1 MNLEIVTKNEFNK
14 LCVMPKPVEKKFT
27 PNKERIGEIVTDF
40 MQCKLFIMEVRLDEE
55 EQKNAKKVE
64 TAFRNYIIDNKVAG
78 DILIRKGRFFLRND
92 TVPMVDTEGY
102 NSSVIRSSIRK
113 RR

>member
-1 MNLEIVTKNEFNK
+1 MNLQIVTRNEFNK

-27 PNKERIGEIVTDF
+27 PDKERIGEIVTDF
-40 MQCKLFIMEVRLDEE
+40 MQCHLFIMEVKLDEE

-64 TAFRNYIIDNKVAG
+64 TAFRNYMIDNKIAG

-102 NSSVIRSSIRK
+102 NGSVIRASIRN
-113 RR
+113 R

>member
-1 MNLEIVTKNEFNK
+1 MDLQNVTKSEFNK

-27 PNKERIGEIVTDF
+27 PDKKRIGEIVSDF
-40 MQCKLFIMEVRLDEE
+40 MQCKLFIMEVKLDED

-64 TAFRNYIIDNKVAG
+64 TAFRNYIIENKIVG

-92 TVPMVDTEGY
+92 TVPMCYTEGY
-102 NSSVIRSSIRK
+102 NGSVVRSSIRN
-113 RR
+113 R

>member
-1 MNLEIVTKNEFNK
+1 MNLQIVTRTEFNK

-27 PNKERIGEIVTDF
+27 PDKERIGEIVTDF
-40 MQCKLFIMEVRLDEE
+40 MQCNLFIMEVKLDEE

-64 TAFRNYIIDNKVAG
+64 TAFRNYMIDNKIAG

-102 NSSVIRSSIRK
+102 NGSVIRSSIRN
-113 RR
+113 R